1 MHGVILY
8 SLGKFIVDLHG
19 RSTWERA
26 QNAAGRAGAV
36 YLPTKIYPDQEA
48 AALVEAIA
56 HTTGRPPLELL
67 EEFGMQL
74 APTLFA
80 LYRAQLDP
88 SWKTLELLE
97 HTGELVHRLVRLKK
111 AGAEPPGVSCR
122 RSGADTVQI
131 DYASAGGMCG
141 VVIGLTRG
149 IAAGFGETVETRQQ
163 RCVHRG
169 DDHCEIVVRRLS

>member
-80 LYRAQLDP
+80 MYPP
-88 SWKTLELLE
+88 SSTRPGRLWNCWNTPANWC
-97 HTGELVHRLVRLKK
+97 TGW
-111 AGAEPPGVSCR
+111 
-122 RSGADTVQI
+122 SG
-131 DYASAGGMCG
+131 
-141 VVIGLTRG
+141 
-149 IAAGFGETVETRQQ
+149 
-163 RCVHRG
+163 
-169 DDHCEIVVRRLS
+169 